1 MLDQLTIPDPNGTG
15 DDFKQVG
22 PDGKEIRSNYLW
34 ERWRRGADS
43 GPVFKR
49 SGTMWQMNEVERKAL
64 ETKWLLEMKREQAE
78 GMKTIMQ
85 KHQDVK
91 EMQFKRA
98 PTLRGN
104 TGTNNATQQSLE

>member
-85 KHQDVK
+85 KLASGNFH
-91 EMQFKRA
+91 FWKRWKF
-98 PTLRGN
+98 
-104 TGTNNATQQSLE
+104 QVEIS